1 MWFLVVII
9 LSQPYTVSGIEILGK
24 YYKMGVCE
32 KEKARALDI
41 GLPHT
46 HSSIGCIKIR
56 SGLLS
61 LTALP

>member
-1 MWFLVVII
+1 MWLLVVII
-9 LSQPYTVSGIEILGK
+9 LSQPYTVSGIEVLGK
-24 YYKMGVCE
+24 YHEMDVCE

-56 SGLLS
+56 LDR
-61 LTALP
+61 

>member
-9 LSQPYTVSGIEILGK
+9 LSQPYTVSGIEVLGK
-24 YYKMGVCE
+24 YHKMDVCE

-56 SGLLS
+56 LDR
-61 LTALP
+61 